1 MAKARNKWFIIKAGS
16 AQVYSHPDF
25 NSSCITEAIYGEAC
39 RILGD
44 KDNWFKIECEEG
56 YTGWVNSFYGIRSLE
71 RNKPKYLVV
80 YPNDGGC
87 FNSKYPFGSQME
99 NFIPG
104 SMLIKKKLGSGKV
117 IGVATHLVG
126 IPYKWGGKS
135 SLGFDCSGLVQ
146 SVLKICGLQIPR
158 DAKDQ
163 LIFFKNDQI
172 DFIDAKP
179 GDLHFFGSKNKV
191 THVGF
196 STKGAGLL
204 HAQGTVKFDSIDS
217 SKKDHNEKLL
227 DIYLSSHSIKR
238 KFRR

>member
-1 MAKARNKWFIIKAGS
+1 MAKVRKKWFIIKAGS

-99 NFIPG
+99 NFISG
-104 SMLIKKKLGSGKV
+104 SMLINKKLGSGKV

-238 KFRR
+238 KFER

>member
-1 MAKARNKWFIIKAGS
+1 MAKARKKWFIIKAGS

-238 KFRR
+238 KFRK

>member
-1 MAKARNKWFIIKAGS
+1 MPKANKKWFIIKAGS

-25 NSSCITEAIYGEAC
+25 NSPCITEAIYGESC
-39 RILGD
+39 RILGH
-44 KDNWFKIECEEG
+44 KDNWFKIECEDG
-56 YTGWVNSFYGIRSLE
+56 YIGWVNSFYGIRSLQ
-71 RNKPKYLVV
+71 RNNPKYLVV
-80 YPNDGGC
+80 YPKNGGY

-99 NFIPG
+99 NYISG
-104 SMLIKKKLGSGKV
+104 SMLINKRLGSGKV
-117 IGVATHLVG
+117 IELATQLVG

-146 SVLKICGLQIPR
+146 SVLKICGLEIPR

-163 LIFFKNDQI
+163 IIFFSNDQI
-172 DFIDAKP
+172 DLSDAKP
-179 GDLHFFGSKNKV
+179 GDLHFFGSKDKV

-204 HAQGTVKFDSIDS
+204 HAQGTVKLDSIDS
-217 SKKDHNEKLL
+217 SKKDYNKKLL

-238 KFRR
+238 KFEI

>member
-1 MAKARNKWFIIKAGS
+1 MAKVRKKWFIIKAGS

-39 RILGD
+39 RILGH

-80 YPNDGGC
+80 YPDDGGC
-87 FNSKYPFGSQME
+87 FNGKYPFGSQME

-104 SMLIKKKLGSGKV
+104 SMLINKKLGSGKV

-163 LIFFKNDQI
+163 LTFFKNDQI

>member
-1 MAKARNKWFIIKAGS
+1 MAKVRKKWFIIKAGS

-39 RILGD
+39 RILGH

-238 KFRR
+238 KFKR

>member
-1 MAKARNKWFIIKAGS
+1 MQKAKKKWFIIKAGS

-39 RILGD
+39 RILGH

-104 SMLIKKKLGSGKV
+104 SVLIKKKLGSGRV
-117 IGVATHLVG
+117 IDVATHLVG

-172 DFIDAKP
+172 DLIDAKP

-238 KFRR
+238 KFRK

>member
-1 MAKARNKWFIIKAGS
+1 MQKAKKKWFIIKAGS

-39 RILGD
+39 RILGN
-44 KDNWFKIECEEG
+44 KNNWFKIECEEG

-104 SMLIKKKLGSGKV
+104 SVLIKKKLGSGRV
-117 IGVATHLVG
+117 IDVATHLVG

-172 DFIDAKP
+172 DLIDAKP

-238 KFRR
+238 KFVR